1 MEFRDLKTQY
11 LKHKETIDTAMQK
24 VLLSGHFIGGEPV
37 SQLEEKLADYVG
49 VKHCIACANG
59 TDALQL
65 ALMAWE
71 IGPKDAV
78 FVPDLTFF
86 SSGEVVP
93 LVGAV
98 PIFVDVYRET
108 YNIDP
113 DSLRKAVE
121 YVIHN
126 TDLRPR
132 VIVAVDLFGQPAE
145 QQAIREIADQYG
157 LLVLEDAAQAF
168 GGMIGDKKTC
178 SFGDIST
185 TSFFPAKPLGC
196 YGDGGAVFTDDDGCA
211 ERLRSIHVHGKG
223 SGKYDNVRIGMN
235 SRLDTIQAAVLL
247 QKLQFFEEEVEACN
261 RVAAKYD
268 ERLRG
273 AVKIPSILENMR
285 SSWAQYTICLKD
297 GKEREQVI
305 AQLQADGIPS
315 AVYYPKPMHRQTA
328 FADHLIEAVSCENT
342 EYICERCLSL
352 PFHPYMEDA
361 DINAVC
367 ESIRKALR

>member
-37 SQLEEKLADYVG
+37 SQLEEKLAGYVG

-78 FVPDLTFF
+78 FVPDFTFF

-132 VIVAVDLFGQPAE
+132 VIVAVDIFGQPAE

-273 AVKIPSILENMR
+273 AVKIPSILDNMR